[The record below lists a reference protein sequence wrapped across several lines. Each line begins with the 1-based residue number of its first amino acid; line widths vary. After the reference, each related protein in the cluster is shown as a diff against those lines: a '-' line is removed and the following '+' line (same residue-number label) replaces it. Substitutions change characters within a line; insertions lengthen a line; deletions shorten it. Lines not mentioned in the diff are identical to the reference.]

1 MVLADRGEVGVMAG
15 DLPPV
20 GDAPAELLRA
30 LQVAARGWACPL
42 VLCSS
47 SGTTLPR
54 LGVGMARQGMA
65 RRGSMPWPGL
75 SRFGASRA
83 LVLLGGRCRLLRLIG
98 VGSGVG
104 LAWLSLPAARTNG
117 AEQGY
122 PVRPAPPATSV
133 VANLAP
139 ATLRGVAEP
148 GRCPTA
154 TMAQGRRSVAG
165 ASLRY
170 PLTRWAEEIS
180 PFGWRY
186 SSARGT
192 WSMHSGIDLISPPG
206 TPVVAVM
213 GGQVARVDTIGGYGL
228 AVIVDHGNGWQ
239 SLYAHLQAVAVRPC
253 MVLQAGGQLGWVGR
267 SGSASTDHLHLE
279 LRSGIGPS
287 QVAVDP
293 ARYLPRP

>member
-1 MVLADRGEVGVMAG
+1 M
-15 DLPPV
+15 
-20 GDAPAELLRA
+20 
-30 LQVAARGWACPL
+30 
-42 VLCSS
+42 
-47 SGTTLPR
+47 
-54 LGVGMARQGMA
+54 GVGMARQGMA
-65 RRGSMPWPGL
+65 QQEKVAWQGM
-75 SRFGASRA
+75 SRFGASRS
-83 LVLLGGRCRLLRLIG
+83 LGFLDGRWRLLRLIG
-98 VGSGVG
+98 VGSG
-104 LAWLSLPAARTNG
+104 LALACLTVPAARTNG
-117 AEQGY
+117 VDQGY

-133 VANLAP
+133 VANLAL
-139 ATLRGVAEP
+139 ANLSGVAEP

-154 TMAQGRRSVAG
+154 TMGQGRRTVAG
-165 ASLRY
+165 ANLRY

-186 SSARGT
+186 SSARGA

-206 TPVVAVM
+206 TPVLAVM

-253 MVLQAGGQLGWVGR
+253 TVLPPGGQLGWVGR

-293 ARYLPRP
+293 AKYLPRP

>member
-1 MVLADRGEVGVMAG
+1 
-15 DLPPV
+15 
-20 GDAPAELLRA
+20 
-30 LQVAARGWACPL
+30 
-42 VLCSS
+42 
-47 SGTTLPR
+47 
-54 LGVGMARQGMA
+54 
-65 RRGSMPWPGL
+65 
-75 SRFGASRA
+75 
-83 LVLLGGRCRLLRLIG
+83 
-98 VGSGVG
+98 
-104 LAWLSLPAARTNG
+104 
-117 AEQGY
+117 
-122 PVRPAPPATSV
+122 
-133 VANLAP
+133 
-139 ATLRGVAEP
+139 
-148 GRCPTA
+148 
-154 TMAQGRRSVAG
+154 MAQGRRSVAG

-293 ARYLPRP
+293 AKYLPRP

>member
-1 MVLADRGEVGVMAG
+1 M
-15 DLPPV
+15 
-20 GDAPAELLRA
+20 
-30 LQVAARGWACPL
+30 
-42 VLCSS
+42 
-47 SGTTLPR
+47 
-54 LGVGMARQGMA
+54 GVGMARQGMA
-65 RRGSMPWPGL
+65 RQKT
-75 SRFGASRA
+75 SRVGASRA
-83 LVLLGGRCRLLRLIG
+83 LALHNGRCRLLRLIS
-98 VGSGVG
+98 VGSGLG
-104 LAWLSLPAARTNG
+104 LAWLTVPVARANG
-117 AEQGY
+117 ADQGD

-139 ATLRGVAEP
+139 ASLRDVAEP

-154 TMAQGRRSVAG
+154 TMAQGRRTVAG
-165 ASLRY
+165 ARLRY
-170 PLTRWAEEIS
+170 PLTQWAGEIS

-186 SSARGT
+186 SNARSA
-192 WSMHSGIDLISPPG
+192 WSMHGGIDLISPPG
-206 TPVVAVM
+206 TPVLAVM

-253 MVLQAGGQLGWVGR
+253 TVLPPGGQLGWVGR

-293 ARYLPRP
+293 AKYLPRP

>member
-1 MVLADRGEVGVMAG
+1 
-15 DLPPV
+15 
-20 GDAPAELLRA
+20 
-30 LQVAARGWACPL
+30 
-42 VLCSS
+42 
-47 SGTTLPR
+47 
-54 LGVGMARQGMA
+54 MARQGMA
-65 RRGSMPWPGL
+65 RRGIMTWPGL

-83 LVLLGGRCRLLRLIG
+83 LVLLGGRCLLLRLVG
-98 VGSGVG
+98 VGSGLG
-104 LAWLSLPAARTNG
+104 LAWLSLPTARTNG
-117 AEQGY
+117 AEHGY
-122 PVRPAPPATSV
+122 PVRPAPPVTSV
-133 VANLAP
+133 VSNLAP

-148 GRCPTA
+148 GRCPSA

-213 GGQVARVDTIGGYGL
+213 AGQVARVDTIGGYGL

-239 SLYAHLQAVAVRPC
+239 SLYGHLQAVAVRPC

-293 ARYLPRP
+293 AKYLPRP